1 MKLIKDVTNVL
12 EEWAPLSLQAS
23 YDNAGL
29 IIGAPDTSV
38 KGVLVCLDSTEA
50 VIDEAIRIGANLVIA
65 HHPIVFSGLK
75 KINGNNYIE
84 KTIIKA
90 IKNDIAIYAA
100 HTNLDAV
107 QTGVNSKICDLL
119 GLKNVQILK
128 SDINNTTQGA
138 GMIGEV
144 EPSEELDFLLK
155 IKKTFRAGIVRH
167 TELLNKPVTRVA
179 VCGGSGSFLLQD
191 AINQNADVFLTSDF
205 KYHQFFDAE
214 MKVLI
219 ADIGHNEIEFFTTA
233 LICDYLTQKFTTF
246 VPHFSK
252 VNTNPVYYL

>member
-1 MKLIKDVTNVL
+1 MTLIKDVTNAI
-12 EEWAPLSLQAS
+12 EDWAPLHLQAN

-29 IIGAPDTSV
+29 IVGDFKAEVT
-38 KGVLVCLDSTEA
+38 GVVVCLDSIEE
-50 VIDEAIRIGANLVIA
+50 VIDEAISVGANLVVA

-75 KINGNNYIE
+75 QINGSNYIE

-100 HTNLDAV
+100 HTNLDSV
-107 QTGVNSKICDLL
+107 PTGVNLKICELL
-119 GLKNVQILK
+119 GLTETQILK
-128 SDINNTTQGA
+128 AHDKEGLEGA
-138 GMIGEV
+138 GMIGCVNSV
-144 EPSEELDFLLK
+144 EETIFLKK
-155 IKKTFRAGIVRH
+155 IKKVFNAGVLRH
-167 TELLNKPVTRVA
+167 TKLLNKPVLRVA
-179 VCGGSGSFLLQD
+179 VCGGSGSFLLAD
-191 AINQNADVFLTSDF
+191 AIKQKADVFLTADF

-214 MKVLI
+214 NKILI
-219 ADIGHNEIEFFTTA
+219 ADIGHNEIEFFTTE